1 MEGTT
6 ITKMVVIPTMT
17 PAMPQQRAILEAL
30 SAAFWLPLF
39 QSDLTCRYMGI
50 GVLMVNCIVLWVDYV
65 AMI

>member
-6 ITKMVVIPTMT
+6 IIKMVVIPTMI

-39 QSDLTCRYMGI
+39 QSDLMEVHRNRCINGI
-50 GVLMVNCIVLWVDYV
+50 VDFV
-65 AMI
+65 TMT